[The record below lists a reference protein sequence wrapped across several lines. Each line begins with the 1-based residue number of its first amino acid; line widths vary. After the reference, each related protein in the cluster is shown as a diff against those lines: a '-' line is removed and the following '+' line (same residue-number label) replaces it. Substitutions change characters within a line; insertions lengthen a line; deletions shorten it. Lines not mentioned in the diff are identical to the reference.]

1 MKVPVV
7 HLFAKKHFEREKF
20 GTRGSISE
28 EDWEEIAEL
37 LSQHSIGSILEF
49 GAGFSTKKFCDRGI
63 RVVSLETNARWAK
76 IVSGKCPKAKIV
88 LWDNKEFPKEEVGN
102 GSFDLAFIDGADPRE
117 NQVIYGKEHSN
128 KLLLHDTKRK
138 QEQGLIVKHLSGWNT
153 TVLSNGRLTFLE
165 RTS

>member
-1 MKVPVV
+1 MNVPVFQIFV
-7 HLFAKKHFEREKF
+7 KKHVESEKF
-20 GTRGSISE
+20 GTKGSISE
-28 EDWEEIAEL
+28 EDWKEIAEL

-63 RVVSLETNARWAK
+63 RIVSLETNPRWAE

-88 LWDNKEFPKEEVGN
+88 TWDNKEFPKEEVGN
-102 GSFDLAFIDGADPRE
+102 GKFDLAFVDGDDPRE
-117 NQVIYGKEHSN
+117 NQVIYGKEHSDR
-128 KLLLHDTKRK
+128 LLLHDTKRK
-138 QEQGLIVKHLSGWNT
+138 QEQELIQKYLSDWKA